1 MEMWLVDQVLQKK
14 RKHTYTAIMSEKD
27 GVTLN
32 VSVDNTLFVEDRQ
45 GFQDRQAHR
54 SNLLLVHPESRWR
67 QNKHRHHC
75 FSPSQYLNGI
85 TTVFKDVAS
94 APNAT
99 TVQAMISHG
108 NNAP

>member
-1 MEMWLVDQVLQKK
+1 MWLVDQVLQKK

-54 SNLLLVHPESRWR
+54 SNLLLVHPENGTQTSLLFTIAISQWY
-67 QNKHRHHC
+67 HYC
-75 FSPSQYLNGI
+75 FI
-85 TTVFKDVAS
+85 T
-94 APNAT
+94 PNAT
-99 TVQAMISHG
+99 TVQAMVSHG